1 MRCRAIIFTFFLR
14 SGLSG
19 VVLGLVF
26 ECLIPLYRY
35 TSAHTLFYCLKT
47 LCQAKIIIDKQ
58 KIQLYTQG
66 VTRRD
71 IPIANLTVNQWG
83 FLLGNPLG
91 IPLGIPYM

>member
-1 MRCRAIIFTFFLR
+1 MSSHYFYLFLR
-14 SGLSG
+14 LGLGRGS
-19 VVLGLVF
+19 LGLVF
-26 ECLIPLYRY
+26 SLLIPLYRY
-35 TSAHTLFYCLKT
+35 TSAHTLFYCVKT

>member
-1 MRCRAIIFTFFLR
+1 MSSHYFYPFFKIRAKW
-14 SGLSG
+14 

-35 TSAHTLFYCLKT
+35 TSAHTLFYCVKT
-47 LCQAKIIIDKQ
+47 LCQAKIINDKQ